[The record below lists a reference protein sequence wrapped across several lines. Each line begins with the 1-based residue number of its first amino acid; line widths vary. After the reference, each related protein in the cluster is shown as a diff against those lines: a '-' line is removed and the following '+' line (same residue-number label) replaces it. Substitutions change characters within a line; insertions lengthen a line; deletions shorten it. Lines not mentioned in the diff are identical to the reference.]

1 MFPIKNSKM
10 RGILSMILGGAAL
23 TISDAAT
30 KYLTSSLPIGE
41 ILFIRALLVL
51 IIIWLITWMRGR
63 LEDLRI
69 RTIGGQGLRSF
80 LAVCS
85 TILIVTSLSLL
96 PLNEVIA
103 ILFVGPLFIAI
114 LAGPL
119 LGERVGVRRWVAIL
133 IGFGGMLIIVRPGSA
148 AFQLAA
154 LIPVAAA
161 LVASFRDIVT
171 REISA
176 KESSAAI
183 LFYSTLALTVF
194 GLATLPFGWA
204 LLDGEEILVALLAG
218 VMFGI
223 GHYFIIEGFSYA
235 EASIV
240 APYRYLN
247 IVWAAILGF
256 AIWQE
261 IPSSWTFL
269 GAPLIVVSGLYI
281 LVGEKMSPVKM
292 VDSKND
298 L

>member
-1 MFPIKNSKM
+1 MFPVKNNKI

-51 IIIWLITWMRGR
+51 IIIWLITSIRGR

-69 RTIGGQGLRSF
+69 RSIGGQSLRSF

-85 TILIVTSLSLL
+85 TILVVTSLSLL

-119 LGERVGVRRWVAIL
+119 LGERGGRRRWVARL

-154 LIPVAAA
+154 LTHVHNCINWSFFVMQAWLPTYFAQELGLDMKASA
-161 LVASFRDIVT
+161 LF
-171 REISA
+171 SA
-176 KESSAAI
+176 
-183 LFYSTLALTVF
+183 
-194 GLATLPFGWA
+194 LPFA
-204 LLDGEEILVALLAG
+204 
-218 VMFGI
+218 
-223 GHYFIIEGFSYA
+223 
-235 EASIV
+235 
-240 APYRYLN
+240 
-247 IVWAAILGF
+247 
-256 AIWQE
+256 
-261 IPSSWTFL
+261 T
-269 GAPLIVVSGLYI
+269 
-281 LVGEKMSPVKM
+281 
-292 VDSKND
+292 
-298 L
+298 

>member
-1 MFPIKNSKM
+1 LFPVKNNKI

-51 IIIWLITWMRGR
+51 IIIWLITSIRGR

-69 RTIGGQGLRSF
+69 RSIGGQSLRSF

-85 TILIVTSLSLL
+85 TILVVTSLSLL

-119 LGERVGVRRWVAIL
+119 LGERVGIRRWVAIL

-171 REISA
+171 REISV

-183 LFYSTLALTVF
+183 LFYSSLALTIF
-194 GLATLPFGWA
+194 GLTTLPFGWV
-204 LLDGEEILVALLAG
+204 LLGREEIIVAIFAG
-218 VMFGI
+218 VMFGL

-247 IVWAAILGF
+247 IVWAAILGYL
-256 AIWQE
+256 IWQE

-281 LVGEKMSPVKM
+281 LLGEKMVPSKV
-292 VDSKND
+292 VSSKND